1 MKNYMLIL
9 EDEMLKQIKIES
21 AKADL
26 TMREFIVEAVKKLI
40 EANKKK
46 GNV

>member
-1 MKNYMLIL
+1 MKTYTLII
-9 EDEMLKQIKIES
+9 EDEMLKQIKVES

-26 TMREFIVEAVKKLI
+26 TMREFIVEAVKNQI

-46 GNV
+46 GND